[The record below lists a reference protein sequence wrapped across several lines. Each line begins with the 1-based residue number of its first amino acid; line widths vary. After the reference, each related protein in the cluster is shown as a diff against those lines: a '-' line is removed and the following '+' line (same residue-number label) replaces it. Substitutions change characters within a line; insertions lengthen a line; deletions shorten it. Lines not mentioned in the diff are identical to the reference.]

1 MTQEERWNMLCR
13 KHRNTDLRR
22 SEEREEEMIKRI
34 VGIMLISAGN
44 AFLSLKIDMAI
55 NMKFFVVDNKTNKKS
70 VVVYVFKM

>member
-1 MTQEERWNMLCR
+1 MLCR
-13 KHRNTDLRR
+13 KHGNTDLRR

>member
-1 MTQEERWNMLCR
+1 
-13 KHRNTDLRR
+13 
-22 SEEREEEMIKRI
+22 MIKRI

-44 AFLSLKIDMAI
+44 AFLSLKSDMAI